1 MKLIKLYILIYHNAW
16 VWNWNQILMVY
27 NLQNQQVS
35 VDHSLNWISVVSN
48 NIMQFKMYPCC
59 PPPPKK
65 PKTPQKSQNLQLTN
79 KYLLLRILLTITSTY
94 ALAEKK

>member
-1 MKLIKLYILIYHNAW
+1 MKLIQLYILIYHNAW

-48 NIMQFKMYPCC
+48 KIMQFKMYPCC
-59 PPPPKK
+59 PPPKK
-65 PKTPQKSQNLQLTN
+65 KTKKPQKSQNLQLTN

>member
-59 PPPPKK
+59 PPPKKNPPKP
-65 PKTPQKSQNLQLTN
+65 PKNPKIYSSLIN
-79 KYLLLRILLTITSTY
+79 TY
-94 ALAEKK
+94 F

>member
-1 MKLIKLYILIYHNAW
+1 MKLIQLYILIYHNAW

-35 VDHSLNWISVVSN
+35 VEHSLNWISVVSN
-48 NIMQFKMYPCC
+48 EIIQFKMYPCC
-59 PPPPKK
+59 PPPQKTTKK
-65 PKTPQKSQNLQLTN
+65 TQKSQNLQLTN